1 MAGASNQFSCRACG
15 HVFSA
20 PPAIIAKQP
29 TCPKCRT
36 FGQLTDASGRTV
48 GAVKQNVVRVQH
60 PGSAPYASTGAHG
73 YGAAEDDYVEVSAE
87 VAYGGRDKK
96 SLVTT
101 LILVGL
107 GIGMVITLFF
117 IVSVMAGN
125 PEEEGRQRREVV
137 QDPKDLERGVD
148 EAVAKVRNLLKAV
161 PGAEV
166 QETTDFDEA
175 IKAIQASGGAGPGWS
190 APPKPGTPFRVHGFT
205 ISAPLVDRNNPDR
218 KVISHGFV
226 MLLYYKT
233 ADEVKQAGDAV
244 NREIGGD
251 KRNYSIY
258 TNPAVWYVTYGGY
271 DYGGVVKDS
280 VDKAMKVGAPIL
292 RQFTDRTGS
301 TLREDL
307 K

>member
-1 MAGASNQFSCRACG
+1 MPGASNQFSCRACG
-15 HVFSA
+15 HVFNA
-20 PPAIIAKQP
+20 PPAVLAKQP

-36 FGQLTDASGRTV
+36 FGQLTDANGRTV
-48 GAVKQNVVRVQH
+48 GAGLPAGARPRQ
-60 PGSAPYASTGAHG
+60 PGATPYASARQ
-73 YGAAEDDYVEVSAE
+73 AADEDDYVEVSAE
-87 VAYGGRDKK
+87 VAYGAKDKK
-96 SLVTT
+96 SLVTS

-107 GIGMVITLFF
+107 AIGMIITMFF
-117 IVSVMAGN
+117 IVSVLTGN

-148 EAVAKVRNLLKAV
+148 EAVAKVRALLKAV
-161 PGAEV
+161 PDAEV
-166 QETTDFDEA
+166 QETNSFDEA
-175 IKAIQASGGAGPGWS
+175 VKAIQASGGAGPGWS
-190 APPKPGTPFRVHGFT
+190 APPKPGTPFRAHGFT
-205 ISAPLVDRNNPDR
+205 IKAPIKDRNNPD
-218 KVISHGFV
+218 KVRWCHGFV

-233 ADEVKQAGDAV
+233 ADEVKAASDAITRDLGDD
-244 NREIGGD
+244 R
-251 KRNYSIY
+251 RNYSIY

>member
-1 MAGASNQFSCRACG
+1 MSGQTHEFHCRACG
-15 HVFSA
+15 HVFNGA
-20 PPAIIAKQP
+20 WGIIAKQP

-36 FGQLTDASGRTV
+36 YGQLTDANGRTLGV
-48 GAVKQNVVRVQH
+48 DNQNVGRVSR
-60 PGSAPYASTGAHG
+60 PGAHASACSAG
-73 YGAAEDDYVEVSAE
+73 YGTGEDDYVEVSAD
-87 VAYGGRDKK
+87 VVYGGKDKK

-107 GIGMVITLFF
+107 GIGMIITMFF
-117 IVSVMAGN
+117 IVNVLTGN
-125 PEEEGRQRREVV
+125 PGEEGRQRREVV

-148 EAVAKVRNLLKAV
+148 EAVAKVRTLLKAV

-166 QETTDFDEA
+166 QETANFEEV

-205 ISAPLVDRNNPDR
+205 ISAPLVDRNNPER
-218 KVISHGFV
+218 KVMSHGFV
-226 MLLYYKT
+226 MLLYYRT
-233 ADEVKQAGDAV
+233 SDEVKLAGDAIT
-244 NREIGGD
+244 RELGGD

-258 TNPAVWYVTYGGY
+258 TNPSVWYVTYGGY
-271 DYGGVVKDS
+271 DFGGVVKDG
-280 VDKAMKVGAPIL
+280 VDTAMKVGAPIL